1 MKRER
6 YRSTRQ
12 AGHSPQSSDEPIRVL
27 IADDHPIVRSGLR
40 NEILK
45 HSDMRVIGEAVNG
58 QEALRLVQTHRP
70 AVLILDIRLP
80 DISGIK
86 VIKRLKEQARTA
98 SGAPFPHV
106 LALSAYCDREYI
118 TSMIAAG
125 AKGYLLKDEDP
136 SQIVQGVRDV
146 LLDKPAF
153 SGSVL
158 AELLAPT
165 AMPAQKVGLTRR
177 ELSVLK
183 LMARGYTNSQI
194 AETLVITEGT
204 VKNYVTTIYNKL
216 PDVNSRAEA
225 VAWAWENGIISK
237 A

>member
-1 MKRER
+1 M
-6 YRSTRQ
+6 STSK
-12 AGHSPQSSDEPIRVL
+12 AGHSPQSSNEPIRVL

-45 HSDMRVIGEAVNG
+45 HSDMMVVGEAVDG
-58 QEALRLVQTHRP
+58 SSALRLVQMYKPT
-70 AVLILDIRLP
+70 VLILDIRLP

-86 VIKRLKEQARTA
+86 VINHLKQLARRAT
-98 SGAPFPHV
+98 GAPLPHV

-136 SQIVQGVRDV
+136 SEIVQGVRHV
-146 LLDKPAF
+146 ISGQPAF
-153 SGSVL
+153 SGNVL

-165 AMPAQKVGLTRR
+165 AKPAQKVGLTHRQ
-177 ELSVLK
+177 LSVLK
-183 LMARGYTNSQI
+183 LMARGYTNTQI
-194 AETLVITEGT
+194 AESLVIAEGT
-204 VKNYVTTIYNKL
+204 VKNYATNIYDKL

-225 VAWAWENGIISK
+225 VAWAWENGIVTKTVDSHI
-237 A
+237 